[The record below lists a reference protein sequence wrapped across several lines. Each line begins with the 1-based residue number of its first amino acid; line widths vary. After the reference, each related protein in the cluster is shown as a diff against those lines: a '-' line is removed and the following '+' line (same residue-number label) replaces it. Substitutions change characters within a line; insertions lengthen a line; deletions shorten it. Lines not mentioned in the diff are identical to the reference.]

1 MFVGC
6 SNICRLG
13 KDRAVMRNSNPDSK
27 AEMGSVAQGL
37 SLTLQALA
45 VPLTATQKSHL
56 FKGGTKLSPKS
67 VDFM

>member
-1 MFVGC
+1 
-6 SNICRLG
+6 
-13 KDRAVMRNSNPDSK
+13 MRNSNPDSK

-56 FKGGTKLSPKS
+56 FKGGTKLNPKS